1 MFQRGYTPL
10 MIAAGHGH
18 LSVLALLLERGAD
31 IHAQNDVNEQLGII
45 NIRLHLVHHACVQ
58 EMWHALYSA
67 FGRPP
72 ASMEIIATLLKYG
85 GDLLATNQV

>member
-1 MFQRGYTPL
+1 

-58 EMWHALYSA
+58 GVWHALCSA
-67 FGRPP
+67 FDSR
-72 ASMEIIATLLKYG
+72 STLMEISATLLKYG
-85 GDLLATNQV
+85 ADLLATNQV